1 MLRGGEIKTCD
12 YTGVP
17 RTKFRHM
24 EKKARA
30 PPPAKVK
37 RKSVEQKDVDVGFV
51 ELKLAEGMAALAPAC
66 NYNDHYNRGEL
77 YKGAAV
83 CGG

>member
-1 MLRGGEIKTCD
+1 
-12 YTGVP
+12 
-17 RTKFRHM
+17 M
-24 EKKARA
+24 EKKERA

-37 RKSVEQKDVDVGFV
+37 RKSVEQDVDVGFV
-51 ELKLAEGMAALAPAC
+51 ELKLAEGMAAALAPAC

>member
-1 MLRGGEIKTCD
+1 
-12 YTGVP
+12 
-17 RTKFRHM
+17 M

-51 ELKLAEGMAALAPAC
+51 ELKLAEGMAAALTPTC

-77 YKGAAV
+77 YKGATV
-83 CGG
+83 RGG